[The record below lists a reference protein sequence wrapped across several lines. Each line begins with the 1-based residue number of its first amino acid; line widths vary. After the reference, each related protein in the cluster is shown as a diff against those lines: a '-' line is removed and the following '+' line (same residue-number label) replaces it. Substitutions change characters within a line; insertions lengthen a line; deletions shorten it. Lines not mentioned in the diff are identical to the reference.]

1 MTDRRF
7 IIEMAQGTDLHGR
20 DHTKAALRAVQT
32 ALQGSSLAL
41 LGVEGIDPD
50 DMRVQVTVGV
60 QVPDSVDR
68 AAIAA
73 LLPVGRVTVTVT
85 HGGLDHARPG
95 GTAPIV
101 IATAAVEAFLPDHP
115 GGWRAPT

>member
-7 IIEMAQGTDLHGR
+7 IIEMAQGTDLHGG
-20 DHTKAALRAVQT
+20 DYTKAALRAVRA

-41 LGVEGIDPD
+41 LGGEGIDPAA
-50 DMRVQVTVGV
+50 MRVQVTVGV
-60 QVPDSVDR
+60 QDPNAVDR

-73 LLPVGRVTVTVT
+73 LLPAGRVTVDVI
-85 HGGLDHARPG
+85 HGGLDHAGPRG
-95 GTAPIV
+95 GAPIV

-115 GGWRAPT
+115 GGWRAAT